1 MPRRNKRVKKCKDDR
16 LSNLPDDILHQ
27 ILSFTDT
34 KFAVQTCL
42 LSKRYINLWKTL
54 PDLNFDSM
62 NFNRI
67 FCFKRFILDVL
78 TRRDQSVDIGKFSLT
93 RRGRIDKSFMTKV
106 IDYLISH
113 NVKGLSFQVDWGEFR
128 LPQRLIA
135 CESINSLVMETFRPG
150 ILPGNWFGFV
160 GLQDLHLS
168 RMQFHYESQQPFD
181 PFSSCP
187 NLRSLYLGDCY
198 LSGFSVFRITGPQ
211 LINFNLSN
219 FVIANRGRIE
229 LLAPV
234 LTSFS
239 FTNSIPQSFAL
250 VELPAVRNVNVQ
262 VFLPNQFFR
271 SAPSKQIAANALT
284 NMFHVLRHA
293 QFVTLSYGTI
303 EILIKAPSRL
313 QHQTSPFVEV
323 EKMKLKM
330 QHGEN
335 SIAIPPY
342 VIAYLLSA
350 SGFRTTLEVEVER
363 IKVKTFVSNPDL
375 VEIPSFPTVALALDF

>member
-16 LSNLPDDILHQ
+16 LSNLPDDILHK

-42 LSKRYINLWKTL
+42 LSK
-54 PDLNFDSM
+54 
-62 NFNRI
+62 RI

-78 TRRDQSVDIGKFSLT
+78 TRRDQSVDIAFKWT
-93 RRGRIDKSFMTKV
+93 
-106 IDYLISH
+106 
-113 NVKGLSFQVDWGEFR
+113 GENFVF
-128 LPQRLIA
+128 PQRLIA

-187 NLRSLYLGDCY
+187 NLRSLYLG
-198 LSGFSVFRITGPQ
+198 
-211 LINFNLSN
+211 
-219 FVIANRGRIE
+219 IE

-250 VELPAVRNVNVQ
+250 VELPA
-262 VFLPNQFFR
+262 
-271 SAPSKQIAANALT
+271 
-284 NMFHVLRHA
+284 
-293 QFVTLSYGTI
+293 FVTLSYGTI
-303 EILIKAPSRL
+303 EILVKAPSRL
-313 QHQTSPFVEV
+313 QHQTSPFVEL

-375 VEIPSFPTVALALDF
+375 VEIPSFPTLALALDF